1 MRRRSVA
8 MAGVLALVVVMAA
21 FAVAGMAGERPG
33 IAPGFGMHGMV
44 SPSPWGEPGRGQD
57 RGWMLGPAVGGEFDY
72 LAEMVAHH
80 EDAVL
85 AAAELQRSNRPQLRA
100 FGASIVETQSA
111 QIDLMND
118 WLARWYP
125 RRTTDVDYEPMM
137 RDLSGLSGDE
147 LDEAFLRD
155 MIAHHMVAVMMS
167 QHLLVGGFV
176 EHQRVNGLAESIRNE
191 QRVEI
196 FQMRRWLAEWLDTVW
211 WHGSGLPMGKGMA
224 W

>member
-1 MRRRSVA
+1 MRRSLVA
-8 MAGVLALVVVMAA
+8 TVGVLALVVVMAA
-21 FAVAGMAGERPG
+21 VAVAGMAGERPG
-33 IAPGFGMHGMV
+33 NAPGFRMHGM
-44 SPSPWGEPGRGQD
+44 SPSPWGEPGWGQD
-57 RGWMLGPAVGGEFDY
+57 MHGWSAVGGEFEY

-111 QIDLMND
+111 QIDLMNE

-125 RRTTDVDYEPMM
+125 GRTTDVDYEPMM

-167 QHLLVGGFV
+167 QHLLVGGFA
-176 EHQRVNGLAESIRNE
+176 EHRRVNGLAESIRDE
-191 QRVEI
+191 QHVEI
-196 FQMRRWLAEWLDTVW
+196 FQMRRWLAEWFDTAW
-211 WHGSGLPMGKGMA
+211 RHGSGLPYAAGSSS
-224 W
+224 

>member
-1 MRRRSVA
+1 M
-8 MAGVLALVVVMAA
+8 
-21 FAVAGMAGERPG
+21 
-33 IAPGFGMHGMV
+33 
-44 SPSPWGEPGRGQD
+44 
-57 RGWMLGPAVGGEFDY
+57 AVGNEFDY

-80 EDAVL
+80 QDAVL
-85 AAAELQRSNRPQLRA
+85 AAAELQRSNRPRLRA

-111 QIDLMND
+111 QIDVMND

-125 RRTTDVDYEPMM
+125 RRTTDVDYKPMM

-167 QHLLVGGFV
+167 QHFLVGGFA
-176 EHQRVNGLAESIRNE
+176 EHGRVSGLAESIRDE

-196 FQMRRWLAEWLDTVW
+196 FKMRRWLAEWLDTVFR
-211 WHGSGLPMGKGMA
+211 HGSGLPMGTGMM

>member
-1 MRRRSVA
+1 MRRSLVA
-8 MAGVLALVVVMAA
+8 TVGVLALVMVMAA
-21 FAVAGMAGERPG
+21 VAVAGMAGERTG
-33 IAPGFGMHGMV
+33 NAPGFRMHGM
-44 SPSPWGEPGRGQD
+44 SSSPWGEPGMGQD
-57 RGWMLGPAVGGEFDY
+57 RGRMHGRSAVGGEFDY

-80 EDAVL
+80 EDAVV
-85 AAAELQRSNRPQLRA
+85 AAAELQRSNRPRLRA

-125 RRTTDVDYEPMM
+125 GRTTDVHYEPMM

-167 QHLLVGGFV
+167 QHLLVGGFA
-176 EHQRVNGLAESIRNE
+176 EHGRVNGLAESIRDE

-196 FQMRRWLAEWLDTVW
+196 FQMRRWLAKWFDTVW
-211 WHGSGLPMGKGMA
+211 RHG
-224 W
+224 